1 MYTAKLQISDRLY
14 SNDKIGACGLFKCL
28 TNRANGRLLHGS
40 QTLPGVGL
48 PIIRR
53 RYVRRTQGLGLLRG
67 LSMHFL
73 QSVMEPSSAPP
84 GQKKRTEQPEAKSRV

>member
-1 MYTAKLQISDRLY
+1 
-14 SNDKIGACGLFKCL
+14 
-28 TNRANGRLLHGS
+28 
-40 QTLPGVGL
+40 VGL

-84 GQKKRTEQPEAKSRV
+84 SQKERTAGGEE